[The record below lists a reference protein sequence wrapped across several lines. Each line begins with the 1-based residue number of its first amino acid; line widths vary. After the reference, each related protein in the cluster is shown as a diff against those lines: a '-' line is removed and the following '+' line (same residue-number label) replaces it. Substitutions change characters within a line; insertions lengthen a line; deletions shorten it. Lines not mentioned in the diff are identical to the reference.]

1 MPYEGL
7 VIFPESMQETDLDQ
21 AIGKVTGEVER
32 LGGRMLGVERIG
44 RKTFARPMRKREAGN
59 YIRVGFELAPGI
71 PAALDACPGAGR
83 PKGRSHEQG
92 GERHAAFAGFQ
103 AEEEMFHWAWGA
115 LGASDVL
122 RRAG

>member
-59 YIRVGFELAPGI
+59 YIRVGFELAPDKMADLNARYRLNEEI
-71 PAALDACPGAGR
+71 F
-83 PKGRSHEQG
+83 RSQFVRVEAFVPRKEEAPVPH
-92 GERHAAFAGFQ
+92 GEPQ
-103 AEEEMFHWAWGA
+103 
-115 LGASDVL
+115 
-122 RRAG
+122 